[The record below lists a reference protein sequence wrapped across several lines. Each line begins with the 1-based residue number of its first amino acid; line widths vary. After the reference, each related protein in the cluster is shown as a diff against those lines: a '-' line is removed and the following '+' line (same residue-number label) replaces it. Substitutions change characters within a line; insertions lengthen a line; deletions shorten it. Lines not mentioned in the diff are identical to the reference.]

1 MAKISCT
8 RYPVF
13 IRILLI
19 DSVTCS
25 THLLITLMA
34 LHGPTTAVDDPP
46 VLNHG
51 AKERKTMHNRRE
63 LVVPVVIEALPS
75 VSLNVVIGMER

>member
-1 MAKISCT
+1 
-8 RYPVF
+8 
-13 IRILLI
+13 
-19 DSVTCS
+19 
-25 THLLITLMA
+25 MA